1 MDATIDVF
9 TSKMKISYTV
19 GFSDIFKK
27 RHAPECQ
34 ILMSWRRKKYT
45 GRIILYLSHIRIIF
59 SVVGQK
65 KNQGRKNERRNSK
78 Q

>member
-34 ILMSWRRKKYT
+34 ILMSWRRKKY
-45 GRIILYLSHIRIIF
+45 R
-59 SVVGQK
+59 
-65 KNQGRKNERRNSK
+65 QG
-78 Q
+78 

>member
-1 MDATIDVF
+1 MSDFDVVEE
-9 TSKMKISYTV
+9 KEIQA
-19 GFSDIFKK
+19 G
-27 RHAPECQ
+27 
-34 ILMSWRRKKYT
+34 
-45 GRIILYLSHIRIIF
+45 IILYLSHIRIIF